1 MTSILDAIPR
11 HVAHHHKIPIN
22 SIKLSEEVR
31 NMCQQN
37 RCGHYGKNWACPPAI
52 DDLDKIKDEFSTYDD
67 FIILYEVYKLKNQYD
82 WAGMVESAVN
92 FQHKLLD
99 LKNDIDKGI
108 KFKILGVGA
117 CSLCK
122 KCTYID
128 GEPCRRPDDK
138 IISLEAHG
146 IDVMSLMKDNGLK
159 YNNGP
164 NTVTYIGGLLY
175 ET

>member
-1 MTSILDAIPR
+1 MTNILDVIPR
-11 HVAHHHKIPIN
+11 HVAHHHKIPIS

-31 NMCQQN
+31 NMCEQN
-37 RCGHYGKNWACPPAI
+37 RCGHYGKNWVCPPAI
-52 DDLDKIKDEFSTYDD
+52 DDLDKIKKDFSSYDK
-67 FIILYEVYKLKNQYD
+67 FIVLYEVYELKNQYD
-82 WAGMVESAVN
+82 WKGMVDSAID

-99 LKNDIDKGI
+99 VKNQISKETR
-108 KFKILGVGA
+108 FKILGVGA
-117 CSLCK
+117 CALCK

-146 IDVMSLMKDNGLK
+146 IDVISLMKDNGLK

-164 NTVTYIGGLLY
+164 NTVTYIGGIMY
-175 ET
+175 